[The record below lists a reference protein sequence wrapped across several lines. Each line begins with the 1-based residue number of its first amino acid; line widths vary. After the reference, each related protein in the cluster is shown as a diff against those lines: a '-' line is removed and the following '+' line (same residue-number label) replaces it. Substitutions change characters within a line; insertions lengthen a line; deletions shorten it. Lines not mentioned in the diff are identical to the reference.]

1 MNKIGFGFLR
11 LPEDKQANS
20 LQWEAVDRMVDAFLA
35 AGGVW
40 FDTCYTYMDGMSEEA
55 VRRCVAARK
64 DRSQFKLIEKLPG
77 YLCHS
82 YEDCQRYFREEQ
94 RRCGTDRFDVYM
106 LHWLNQENY
115 EIAEKYDQFRFL
127 REVKEAGLADR
138 IGFSYHDGADLL
150 DEILSAH
157 PEVDVVLLQI
167 NYLDWDSAGIESR
180 KCYETAVR
188 HGKSVF
194 VMEPVKGGTLAKL
207 PPKAERILKEVHPD
221 WSAADW
227 ALGFVQSLPGVELCL
242 SGMGEL
248 AQVEANMKQFAALG
262 EREAEENAGSFAV
275 LGECEAE
282 ATEAFVQLGTREAK
296 ALKAVCRELRSI
308 TSIPCTGC
316 RYCVSHCPQ
325 GIAIPDYFSMY
336 NELQNWPEE
345 DWKIGPVYEQ
355 FSARHARL
363 SACIECGSCEAHC
376 PQHITVPEWVRKVE
390 RAFASQE

>member
-11 LPEDKQANS
+11 LPEDKQSNR

-35 AGGVW
+35 AGGEW

-207 PPKAERILKEVHPD
+207 PPKVEQILKGVHPD

-227 ALGFVQSLPGVELCL
+227 ALRFVQSLPGVELCL

-248 AQVEANMKQFAALG
+248 AQVEANMKPFASLG
-262 EREAEENAGSFAV
+262 KRE
-275 LGECEAE
+275 
-282 ATEAFVQLGTREAK
+282 TEALE
-296 ALKAVCRELRSI
+296 AVCRELRSI

-345 DWKIGPVYEQ
+345 DWKIVPVYEQ

-363 SACIECGSCEAHC
+363 TACIGCGNCESHC
-376 PQHITVPEWVRKVE
+376 PQHIAVPEWVRKIE
-390 RAFASQE
+390 QAFAG